1 MLGIGACVD
10 LFRAAHQL
18 RQAAGRGVQLPAS
31 VVQAADRERSGKA
44 VIAQQPGLVQGAQ
57 RPAGAGQRTA
67 IHRARRPAAVPD
79 AVAAERHLRHM
90 LGCVEGAGRGVGPPA
105 CRKALVV
112 RAGVGRGQQCAI
124 PQGEHRQRQCQT
136 AQHHSGAPQEGAQ
149 RISFVCHCQPP
160 FRSAVPP
167 ARRWS
172 RSCRHARCW

>member
-1 MLGIGACVD
+1 MLGVGACID
-10 LFRAAHQL
+10 FFRAAHQL
-18 RQAAGRGVQLPAS
+18 RQAAGRSVQLPAA
-31 VVQAADRERSGKA
+31 VVQTADRECSGIA

-67 IHRARRPAAVPD
+67 VHRARRPATVPD

-90 LGCVEGAGRGVGPPA
+90 LGGVEGAGCGVGPPG
-105 CRKALVV
+105 CRKALPV
-112 RAGVGRGQQCAI
+112 RADMGRCQQCAV
-124 PQGEHRQRQCQT
+124 PQGEHRQRQRQT
-136 AQHHSGAPQEGAQ
+136 AQHHSSTPQEGAQ
-149 RISFVCHCQPP
+149 RISFACHCQPP

>member
-1 MLGIGACVD
+1 MLGVGVCVD
-10 LFRAAHQL
+10 FFRAALQL

-31 VVQAADRERSGKA
+31 VVQTADRERGGIA

-57 RPAGAGQRTA
+57 RPAGVGQRTA
-67 IHRARRPAAVPD
+67 VHRARRPAAVPE

-90 LGCVEGAGRGVGPPA
+90 LGGVEGAGCGIGPPG
-105 CRKALVV
+105 CRKALPV
-112 RAGVGRGQQCAI
+112 RADVGRCQQCTV
-124 PQGEHRQRQCQT
+124 PQGEHRQRQRQT

-149 RISFVCHCQPP
+149 RISFACHCQPP
-160 FRSAVPP
+160 FRSAAPP